1 MERILIPTDFSRAAG
16 NATDYALSFF
26 KGCGCTFQ
34 FLNTYT
40 PDFINSRVMAVTPIT
55 GMEEDHMQRR
65 SEEGLQYL
73 VERLERDF
81 PNSGNTYETISSFS
95 LLPEEIRERVAV
107 GQTDLIVS
115 GTTGATGLKE
125 VFMGSNTVR
134 ILRAAS
140 TCPVL
145 VVPEESAF
153 KEPAKIGFA
162 TDFNRPFTGAQLDLI
177 HFFVTRFQ
185 TELHI
190 VHIGTEDALNSL
202 QQFHKKELFLELELL
217 NPTMQWVGAE
227 TSKVSDLQRVIAESG
242 IDLLILIRNE
252 RSPVEELLREP
263 VVKRMAFH
271 TPIPLLVLPQA
282 AL

>member
-1 MERILIPTDFSRAAG
+1 MEHILIPTDFSRAAG

-26 KGCGCTFQ
+26 KGCGCAFQ

-40 PDFINSRVMAVTPIT
+40 PDFINSRVMAVNPMA

-65 SEEGLQYL
+65 SEEGLKYL

-81 PNSGNTYETISSFS
+81 PDSGNTYETYSSFS
-95 LLPEEIRERVAV
+95 LLPEEIRERVAM
-107 GQTDLIVS
+107 GQADLIVS
-115 GTTGATGLKE
+115 GTTGASGLKE

-145 VVPEESAF
+145 VVPEEASF
-153 KEPAKIGFA
+153 SKPAEIGFA
-162 TDFNRPFTGAQLDLI
+162 TDFMRPFTGSQLDMI
-177 HFFVTRFQ
+177 HFFVKRFDS
-185 TELHI
+185 ELRI

-217 NPTMQWVGAE
+217 NPKMQWINPE
-227 TSKVSDLQRVIAESG
+227 TSKTADLQKYVAEAG
-242 IDLLILIRNE
+242 IDLLVLIRNE
-252 RSPVEELLREP
+252 YNPVEELLREP

-282 AL
+282 TL

>member
-81 PNSGNTYETISSFS
+81 PDSGNTYETISSFS
-95 LLPEEIRERVAV
+95 LLPEEIRERVAL

-145 VVPEESAF
+145 VVPEDSAF
-153 KEPAKIGFA
+153 KEPERIGFA
-162 TDFNRPFTGAQLDLI
+162 TDFTRPFTGAQLDLI

-185 TELHI
+185 SELHI

-217 NPTMQWVGAE
+217 NPKIQWVGPE
-227 TSKVSDLQRVIAESG
+227 TSKVSDLQKVIAESG

-252 RSPVEELLREP
+252 HSPVEELLREP

>member
-81 PNSGNTYETISSFS
+81 PDSGNTYQTISSFS
-95 LLPEEIRERVAV
+95 LLPEEIRERVAL

-153 KEPAKIGFA
+153 KEPERIAFA
-162 TDFNRPFTGAQLDLI
+162 TDFTRPFTGAQLDLI

-185 TELHI
+185 SELHI

-217 NPTMQWVGAE
+217 NPKIQWVGPE
-227 TSKVSDLQRVIAESG
+227 TSKVSDLQKVIAESG

-252 RSPVEELLREP
+252 HSPVEELLREP

-271 TPIPLLVLPQA
+271 TPMPLLVLPQA

>member
-16 NATDYALSFF
+16 NATYYTLSFLE
-26 KGCGCTFQ
+26 GYGCTFQ

-40 PDFINSRVMAVTPIT
+40 PDFINSRVMAVNPMA
-55 GMEEDHMQRR
+55 GMEEDTMQRR

-81 PNSGNTYETISSFS
+81 PNSGNTYETFSSFS
-95 LLPEEIRERVAV
+95 LLPEEIRERVAL

-115 GTTGATGLKE
+115 GTTGASGLKE

-134 ILRAAS
+134 ILRAAA

-153 KEPAKIGFA
+153 KIPRKIAFA
-162 TDFNRPFTGAQLDLI
+162 TDFARPFTGAQLEQI
-177 HFFVTRFQ
+177 HFFTTRFQ
-185 TELHI
+185 SELEV
-190 VHIGTEDALNSL
+190 VHIGAESDLNSL

-217 NPTMQWVGAE
+217 SPKMQWINPE
-227 TSKVSDLQRVIAESG
+227 TSKASDLQLFIEKAG
-242 IDLLILIRNE
+242 IDLLILVRNE

-271 TPIPLLVLPQA
+271 TPIPMLVLPQA
-282 AL
+282 TL

>member
-73 VERLERDF
+73 VERMERDY
-81 PNSGNTYETISSFS
+81 PDSGNLYETVSSFS
-95 LLPEEIRERVAV
+95 LLPEEIRERVAL

-140 TCPVL
+140 SCPVL

-153 KEPAKIGFA
+153 KAPEKIVFA
-162 TDFNRPFTGAQLDLI
+162 TDFTRPFTGSQLDLI
-177 HFFVTRFQ
+177 HFFATRFHS
-185 TELHI
+185 ELQI
-190 VHIGTEDALNSL
+190 VHIGTEDALSSL

-217 NPTMQWVGAE
+217 SPKMQWVASE
-227 TSKVSDLQRVIAESG
+227 TSKASDLQKVIAEAG
-242 IDLLILIRNE
+242 IDMMILVRNE
-252 RSPVEELLREP
+252 HSPVEELLREP

-271 TPIPLLVLPQA
+271 TPIPLLVIPQA
-282 AL
+282 SL

>member
-16 NATDYALSFF
+16 NASDYALSFF

-40 PDFINSRVMAVTPIT
+40 PDFINSRVMAVSPIA

-65 SEEGLQYL
+65 SEEGLEYL

-81 PNSGNTYETISSFS
+81 PDSGNTYETVSSFS
-95 LLPEEIRERVAV
+95 LLPEEIRERVAL
-107 GQTDLIVS
+107 GQIDLIVS

-134 ILRAAS
+134 ILRAAA

-145 VVPEESAF
+145 VVPEDSTF
-153 KEPAKIGFA
+153 RVPARIVFA
-162 TDFNRPFTGAQLDLI
+162 TDFTRPFTGSQLDMI
-177 HFFVTRFQ
+177 HFFVTRFHS
-185 TELHI
+185 ELHI
-190 VHIGTEDALNSL
+190 VHIGSEDALSSL

-217 NPTMQWVGAE
+217 NPTMQWVASE
-227 TSKVSDLQRVIAESG
+227 TSKVSDLQKVIAESG
-242 IDLLILIRNE
+242 IDMLILVRNE
-252 RSPVEELLREP
+252 HSPVEELLREP

-282 AL
+282 SL